1 MISADGDAVLPT
13 EESFSNAAKGADWS
27 KSFAQ
32 DLTNQKGAN
41 AWPIS
46 STTFILVHKEQQKPE
61 QGEAVLKFFDWAY
74 KNGGKEASAL
84 DYAPLPSSVVEQIR
98 AAWKT
103 NVKDS
108 SGKAL
113 Y

>member
-1 MISADGDAVLPT
+1 
-13 EESFSNAAKGADWS
+13 
-27 KSFAQ
+27 
-32 DLTNQKGAN
+32 
-41 AWPIS
+41 
-46 STTFILVHKEQQKPE
+46 
-61 QGEAVLKFFDWAY
+61 VLKFFDWAY
-74 KNGGKEASAL
+74 KNGGKQANDL
-84 DYAPLPSSVVEQIR
+84 DYATLPDSVVEQIR

>member
-1 MISADGDAVLPT
+1 M
-13 EESFSNAAKGADWS
+13 
-27 KSFAQ
+27 
-32 DLTNQKGAN
+32 
-41 AWPIS
+41 
-46 STTFILVHKEQQKPE
+46 
-61 QGEAVLKFFDWAY
+61 LKFFDWAY
-74 KNGGKEASAL
+74 KNGNKLTTDL
-84 DYAPLPSSVVEQIR
+84 DYAALPESVVEQIR

>member
-1 MISADGDAVLPT
+1 
-13 EESFSNAAKGADWS
+13 E
-27 KSFAQ
+27 
-32 DLTNQKGAN
+32 
-41 AWPIS
+41 
-46 STTFILVHKEQQKPE
+46 
-61 QGEAVLKFFDWAY
+61 
-74 KNGGKEASAL
+74 
-84 DYAPLPSSVVEQIR
+84 SVVEQVR

>member
-1 MISADGDAVLPT
+1 LP
-13 EESFSNAAKGADWS
+13 D
-27 KSFAQ
+27 
-32 DLTNQKGAN
+32 
-41 AWPIS
+41 
-46 STTFILVHKEQQKPE
+46 
-61 QGEAVLKFFDWAY
+61 
-74 KNGGKEASAL
+74 
-84 DYAPLPSSVVEQIR
+84 SVVEQVR